1 MGILSRAIEAEGPL
15 GMRGKGGWD
24 HAFNSLTCSQASQGV
39 IEPIPF
45 PLQPM
50 DRVRLI
56 STKFAKPIDE
66 WPANA

>member
-1 MGILSRAIEAEGPL
+1 
-15 GMRGKGGWD
+15 MRGKGGWD
-24 HAFNSLTCSQASQGV
+24 HAFNSLTCSQASQRV

-50 DRVRLI
+50 DRIRLI